1 MQITRFLTSHRRRYK
16 KRKKYCQI
24 TAENNIKYIF
34 KNKRITQKSKLQAFK
49 TNI

>member
-16 KRKKYCQI
+16 KRKKLAI